1 MVIII
6 TIDQS
11 KYNHLYIFM
20 EKGLAT
26 HSSNSCLENPLGRGA
41 WQAIV
46 QRVKKESDTT
56 EATEHTH
63 FQCGQH

>member
-1 MVIII
+1 
-6 TIDQS
+6 
-11 KYNHLYIFM
+11 M